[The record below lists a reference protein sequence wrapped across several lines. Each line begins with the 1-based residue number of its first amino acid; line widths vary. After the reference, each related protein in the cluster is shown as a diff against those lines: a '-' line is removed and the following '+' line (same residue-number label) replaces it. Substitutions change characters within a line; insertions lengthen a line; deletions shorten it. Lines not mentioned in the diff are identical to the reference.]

1 MQYYLTSQAG
11 ATCPIIRCAKSLRGR
26 MLSTGVT
33 TLAHSLVALS
43 EQIAST
49 VEHAAQS
56 IVSVH
61 ARHRFDSSGV
71 HWSPEIVVTAD
82 HALRRD
88 EGIRVTLP
96 DGSKVD
102 AELVG
107 RDSGTDLAVLRVKD
121 LGIPVLAKEESPAMV
136 PGSIVLAVG
145 RSKDSAVAAFGV
157 ISNLSGP
164 SRTWHGGRLD
174 QVLRLDLSLHPAGAG
189 GAVVGASG
197 KLIGIATPALSRVSV
212 FAIPLSTVARVT
224 ESLVAH
230 GRVPRGYLGV
240 GLQPIAIPEHL
251 KTKLNLANST
261 GLIAISVENE
271 GPAGKAGMSIG
282 DVLLELGGR
291 ATQRTENVQ
300 EVLSGE
306 PVGKK
311 IVAKLLRA
319 GNLVE
324 LAITLAERP
333 RKG

>member
-1 MQYYLTSQAG
+1 MAN
-11 ATCPIIRCAKSLRGR
+11 
-26 MLSTGVT
+26 
-33 TLAHSLVALS
+33 SLVALS

-49 VEHAAQS
+49 VEQAAQS
-56 IVSVH
+56 VISVH

-96 DGSKVD
+96 DGSKAD

-107 RDSGTDLAVLRVKD
+107 RDPGTDLAVLRVKG
-121 LGIPVLAKEESPAMV
+121 LGIPVISKDENPAAII
-136 PGSIVLAVG
+136 PGGIVLAVG

-157 ISNLSGP
+157 ISNISGP
-164 SRTWHGGRLD
+164 SQTWRGGKLD
-174 QVLRLDLSLHPAGAG
+174 QVVRLDLSLHPAGAG

-197 KLIGIATPALSRVSV
+197 KLLGMATPALSRVSV

-224 ESLVAH
+224 DNLVAH

-251 KTKLNLANST
+251 RSKLNLANST

-271 GPAGKAGMSIG
+271 GPAGRAGMSIG

-291 ATQRTENVQ
+291 PTQRTEDVQ
-300 EVLSGE
+300 EVLSSE
-306 PVGKK
+306 SVGKK
-311 IVAKLLRA
+311 IQARILRG
-319 GNLVE
+319 GNAVE
-324 LAITLAERP
+324 LEITIAERP

>member
-1 MQYYLTSQAG
+1 MAN
-11 ATCPIIRCAKSLRGR
+11 
-26 MLSTGVT
+26 
-33 TLAHSLVALS
+33 SLVALS

-49 VEHAAQS
+49 VEQAAQS

-96 DGSKVD
+96 DGSKSD

-107 RDSGTDLAVLRVKD
+107 RDPGTDLAVLRVKG
-121 LGIPVLAKEESPAMV
+121 LGIPVVDKSVTKDEKPV
-136 PGSIVLAVG
+136 TTPGSIVLAVG

-157 ISNLSGP
+157 ISNVSGP
-164 SRTWHGGRLD
+164 SQTWRGGKLD
-174 QVLRLDLSLHPAGAG
+174 QVVRLDLSLHPAGAG

-197 KLIGIATPALSRVSV
+197 RLLGIATPALSRVSV
-212 FAIPLSTVARVT
+212 FAIPLSTVTRVT
-224 ESLVAH
+224 ESLLAH

-251 KTKLNLANST
+251 KTKLNLASST
-261 GLIAISVENE
+261 GLIAISVEHE

-300 EVLSGE
+300 EVLSSE

-311 IVAKLLRA
+311 VVARILR
-319 GNLVE
+319 GGSPVE
-324 LAITLAERP
+324 LEITIAERP
-333 RKG
+333 RRG

>member
-1 MQYYLTSQAG
+1 MAN
-11 ATCPIIRCAKSLRGR
+11 
-26 MLSTGVT
+26 
-33 TLAHSLVALS
+33 SLVALS

-49 VEHAAQS
+49 VEQAAQS
-56 IVSVH
+56 VISVH

-96 DGSKVD
+96 DGSKAD

-107 RDSGTDLAVLRVKD
+107 RDPGTDLAVLRIKG
-121 LGIPVLAKEESPAMV
+121 LGIPVASKDGNPAAII
-136 PGSIVLAVG
+136 PGGIVLAVG

-157 ISNLSGP
+157 ISNISGP
-164 SRTWHGGRLD
+164 SQTWRGGKLD
-174 QVLRLDLSLHPAGAG
+174 QIVRLDLSLHPAGAG

-197 KLIGIATPALSRVSV
+197 KLLGMATPALSRVSV

-224 ESLVAH
+224 DNLVAH

-251 KTKLNLANST
+251 RSKLNLANST

-271 GPAGKAGMSIG
+271 GPAGRAGMSIG

-291 ATQRTENVQ
+291 PTQRTEDVQ
-300 EVLSGE
+300 EVLSSE
-306 PVGKK
+306 SVGKK
-311 IVAKLLRA
+311 IQARILRG
-319 GNLVE
+319 GNAVE
-324 LAITLAERP
+324 LEITIAERP

>member
-1 MQYYLTSQAG
+1 MAN
-11 ATCPIIRCAKSLRGR
+11 
-26 MLSTGVT
+26 
-33 TLAHSLVALS
+33 SLVALS
-43 EQIAST
+43 DQIAST
-49 VEHAAQS
+49 VEQAAQS
-56 IVSVH
+56 VVSVH

-82 HALRRD
+82 HALRRH

-96 DGSKVD
+96 DGSKAD

-107 RDSGTDLAVLRVKD
+107 RDPGTDLAVLRVKG
-121 LGIPVLAKEESPAMV
+121 LGIPVLPKDESPAII

-145 RSKDSAVAAFGV
+145 RSTDSAVAAFGV
-157 ISNLSGP
+157 ISNLSGA
-164 SRTWHGGRLD
+164 SQTWRGGKLD
-174 QVLRLDLSLHPAGAG
+174 QVVRLDLSLHPAGAG

-197 KLIGIATPALSRVSV
+197 KLLGIATPALSRVSV

-224 ESLVAH
+224 ESLLAH

-251 KTKLNLANST
+251 KTRLNLANAV
-261 GLIAISVENE
+261 GLVAMSVEPE

-291 ATQRTENVQ
+291 AIQRTENVQ
-300 EVLSGE
+300 EVLSSE

-311 IVAKLLRA
+311 IVAKILR
-319 GNLVE
+319 GGSLVE
-324 LAITLAERP
+324 LAITIAERP

>member
-1 MQYYLTSQAG
+1 MANAL
-11 ATCPIIRCAKSLRGR
+11 I
-26 MLSTGVT
+26 
-33 TLAHSLVALS
+33 ALS

-49 VEHAAQS
+49 VEQAAQS

-88 EGIRVTLP
+88 EGIRVTLL
-96 DGSKVD
+96 DGSKAD

-107 RDSGTDLAVLRVKD
+107 RDPGTDLAVLRVKG
-121 LGIPVLAKEESPAMV
+121 LSIPVAQRDENPAAT
-136 PGSIVLAVG
+136 PGSIVLGVG
-145 RSKDSAVAAFGV
+145 RSKDSAVAALGV
-157 ISNLSGP
+157 ISNTSGA
-164 SRTWHGGRLD
+164 SQTWRGGRLD
-174 QVLRLDLSLHPAGAG
+174 QVIRLDLDLHPAGAG

-197 KLIGIATPALSRVSV
+197 KLLGIATPALSRVSV

-230 GRVPRGYLGV
+230 GRIPRGYLGV

-251 KTKLNLANST
+251 RSKLNLGSSV

-282 DVLLELGGR
+282 DVLLELNGR

-300 EVLSGE
+300 EVLSLE

-311 IVAKLLRA
+311 IKARILRA
-319 GNLVE
+319 GNSVDLE
-324 LAITLAERP
+324 ITIAERP
-333 RKG
+333 RRG

>member
-1 MQYYLTSQAG
+1 
-11 ATCPIIRCAKSLRGR
+11 
-26 MLSTGVT
+26 
-33 TLAHSLVALS
+33 LANSLVALS

-49 VEHAAQS
+49 VEQVAQS

-61 ARHRFDSSGV
+61 ARHRFESSGV

-88 EGIRVTLP
+88 DGIRVTAP
-96 DGSKVD
+96 DGSKLD
-102 AELVG
+102 AEVVG
-107 RDSGTDLAVLRVKD
+107 RDPGTDLAVLRVKG
-121 LGIPVLAKEESPAMV
+121 LGIPVASKDENLV
-136 PGSIVLAVG
+136 TTTPGNIVLAVG

-157 ISNLSGP
+157 ISNISGP
-164 SRTWHGGRLD
+164 SQTWRGGRLD
-174 QVLRLDLSLHPAGAG
+174 QVVRLDLSLHPAGAG

-212 FAIPLSTVARVT
+212 FAIPVSTVTRVT
-224 ESLVAH
+224 DSLVAH

-251 KTKLNLANST
+251 KSKLNLANST

-271 GPAGKAGMSIG
+271 GPAGQAGMSIG

-300 EVLSGE
+300 EVLSTE
-306 PVGKK
+306 AVGKK
-311 IVAKLLRA
+311 IVARILRG

-324 LAITLAERP
+324 VPITIGERP
-333 RKG
+333 RRG